1 MSYIHFNTLES
12 NSCDCCVIP
21 HAEENKTSEPYG
33 CAEKKAIFTQREQ
46 RVLKSIRE
54 TAVRARELKS
64 RINNLKHSDSEKERV
79 ETREAFRELE
89 TLRELRLDLEKE
101 RVAAAH
107 ERMVLLGHA

>member
-1 MSYIHFNTLES
+1 MNPVHFHTVEND
-12 NSCDCCVIP
+12 SCGCCV
-21 HAEENKTSEPYG
+21 TSGSRASHSGEPYG
-33 CAEKKAIFTQREQ
+33 CAEKKAIFTGREQ

-64 RINNLKHSDSEKERV
+64 RLNQRENNDPENERAK
-79 ETREAFRELE
+79 RRALQELE
-89 TLRELRLDLEKE
+89 KLRELRRELEKE